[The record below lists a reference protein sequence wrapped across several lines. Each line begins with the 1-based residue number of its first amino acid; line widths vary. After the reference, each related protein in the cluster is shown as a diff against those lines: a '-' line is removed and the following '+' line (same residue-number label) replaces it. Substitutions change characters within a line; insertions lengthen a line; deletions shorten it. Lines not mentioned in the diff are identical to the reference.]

1 MRYIF
6 LLVGILLYLVFV
18 TSCTPSSAPDSA
30 PTQIPSSPTT
40 SPPSLTEDWSAD
52 GIIKVREYHGS
63 NNYGDYTIHWR
74 SDEQYIHI
82 GIIAKTNGWVAMAL
96 QPGSRMKDADMVLG
110 FVKDGTV
117 EVQDL
122 YSTGDF
128 GPHPLDSELGGT
140 DDILEFGG
148 REEGGFT
155 TIEFKRSLTT
165 MDKYDISIQKGVN
178 RIIWAYGSSDSLT
191 VKHSTR
197 GYGEINL

>member
-1 MRYIF
+1 M
-6 LLVGILLYLVFV
+6 
-18 TSCTPSSAPDSA
+18 
-30 PTQIPSSPTT
+30 
-40 SPPSLTEDWSAD
+40 
-52 GIIKVREYHGS
+52 
-63 NNYGDYTIHWR
+63 
-74 SDEQYIHI
+74 
-82 GIIAKTNGWVAMAL
+82 
-96 QPGSRMKDADMVLG
+96 
-110 FVKDGTV
+110 V

-128 GPHPLDSELGGT
+128 GPHPLDSEIGGT
-140 DDILEFGG
+140 DDIMEFGG

-165 MDKYDISIQKGVN
+165 IDKYDISIQKGVN

>member
-1 MRYIF
+1 MRYRF
-6 LLVGILLYLVFV
+6 LLIGILLLLVLV
-18 TSCTPSSAPDSA
+18 TNCTSSSAPDST
-30 PTQIPSSPTT
+30 PTQIPSPSPTPKPT
-40 SPPSLTEDWSAD
+40 LTEEWSAD

-74 SDEQYIHI
+74 SDEQYIYI
-82 GIIAKTNGWVAMAL
+82 GMTAKTDGWVAMAV
-96 QPGSRMKDADMVLG
+96 QPGSRMKEADMVFG
-110 FVKDGTV
+110 FVKDGVV

-128 GPHPLDSELGGT
+128 GPHSVDSELGGT
-140 DDILEFGG
+140 DDILAFGG

-155 TIEFKRSLTT
+155 TIEFKRLLTT
-165 MDKYDISIQKGVN
+165 TDKYDISIQKGVN
-178 RIIWAYGSSDSLT
+178 KIIWAYGSIDSLA